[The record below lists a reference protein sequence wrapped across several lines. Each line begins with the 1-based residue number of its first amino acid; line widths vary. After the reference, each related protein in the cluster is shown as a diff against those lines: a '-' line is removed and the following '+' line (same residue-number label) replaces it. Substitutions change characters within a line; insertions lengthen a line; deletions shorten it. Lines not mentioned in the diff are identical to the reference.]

1 MNKTLPTP
9 TRLTIRFFCYLFI
22 ATFLV
27 TSCQKDRD
35 EIPDCGCDS
44 TIRTTIPESANLIG
58 QISYKKQL
66 DPNDNY
72 YNNKF
77 WIGYG
82 EQNCINCSHKMI
94 VCNEGIL
101 NQQILNLK
109 SNGQTLNVKFSGH
122 LKEICEKT
130 FDVADVTY
138 ENIVLTKIEVQ

>member
-1 MNKTLPTP
+1 MSKILRAPK
-9 TRLTIRFFCYLFI
+9 RLTIRFFSYFLI
-22 ATFLV
+22 TSFLV
-27 TSCQKDRD
+27 LSCQKDQD

-58 QISYKKQL
+58 KIAYKKQL

-77 WIGYG
+77 WIAYT
-82 EQNCINCSHKMI
+82 EQNCSNCVHKMI

-109 SNGQTLNVKFSGH
+109 SNGQTLNIKFSGH

-130 FDVADVTY
+130 FDIADVTY
-138 ENIVLTKIEVQ
+138 ENIILTKIIVQ